1 MKTNVVK
8 MLWPPSISG
17 HKGDVPPIK
26 QLSTAKAHLRILR
39 PPLDINDRICTHGLL
54 LCFYI
59 TSVELAW
66 HILRDHLCISA
77 LWCYF
82 LVQNAC
88 WTQPPF
94 SAHMFA
100 YYDGRPR
107 ANKLVMRDEET
118 FTGFFTRNGS
128 WNGNG
133 KVLLIERIFLFL
145 IDFDNCE

>member
-94 SAHMFA
+94 FCAHVRVLRWTPPSKQISNERRRNIYRLLHTKWVVEWKWQSPF
-100 YYDGRPR
+100 DR
-107 ANKLVMRDEET
+107 AN
-118 FTGFFTRNGS
+118 
-128 WNGNG
+128 
-133 KVLLIERIFLFL
+133 LFV
-145 IDFDNCE
+145 FD